1 MAIYPSKIS
10 VFFLGFAIGV
20 IAAFILTVSMSKF
33 ETHKPSLLI
42 ENAVNIKE
50 DKSYDQWLTKTGY
63 RKFPINFD
71 HYSYSRNKS
80 LNQLRENQLLKAKVN
95 VLCVMFITNVNNAYA
110 AMETWM
116 KQCNSFKFYGTK
128 PEKYL
133 EITVMRPKNSWHYLC
148 EVLRHLDNNSNDYM
162 WVLFVPD
169 DVFAIPENLR
179 HYVFGLNYND
189 PYYFGHSAFF
199 WNEYYNIAQ
208 AGYVLSKG
216 SIKTLITRF
225 STSESCIASGKYW
238 KNEDYYLGKY
248 LAELGVLPT
257 DTRDKLGRGRFHL
270 YTISQLVVP
279 GDIEF
284 LSKYW
289 KSSIYPVKQ
298 GNDCCH
304 PLSIT
309 FRGTSKATVYFHHYL
324 LYNVHLHIEAGRLGN
339 VKSDTFTPS
348 DEIWQQF
355 VLDELG
361 PNVNLSSITPK
372 KFYNLWVDKL
382 DSPSIF
388 NKKLRA
394 LFGGD
399 SDD

>member
-1 MAIYPSKIS
+1 M
-10 VFFLGFAIGV
+10 G
-20 IAAFILTVSMSKF
+20 
-33 ETHKPSLLI
+33 
-42 ENAVNIKE
+42 
-50 DKSYDQWLTKTGY
+50 
-63 RKFPINFD
+63 
-71 HYSYSRNKS
+71 
-80 LNQLRENQLLKAKVN
+80 
-95 VLCVMFITNVNNAYA
+95 
-110 AMETWM
+110 
-116 KQCNSFKFYGTK
+116 
-128 PEKYL
+128 KYL
-133 EITVMRPKNSWHYLC
+133 AELGVLPTDTRHKLGRGRFHLYTISHSHDVESKYLA
-148 EVLRHLDNNSNDYM
+148 ELGVLPTDTRHKLGRGRFHLYTISHSHDVESKYLAELG
-162 WVLFVPD
+162 VLPTDTRHKLGRGRFHLYTISHSH
-169 DVFAIPENLR
+169 DV
-179 HYVFGLNYND
+179 
-189 PYYFGHSAFF
+189 
-199 WNEYYNIAQ
+199 
-208 AGYVLSKG
+208 
-216 SIKTLITRF
+216 
-225 STSESCIASGKYW
+225 ES
-238 KNEDYYLGKY
+238 KY